1 MGLLFMDGFDYYSSS
16 APTSLNW
23 IGTVSI
29 DYATAGRFGGRCLKT
44 QGRTHRTLSTAKSSL
59 SLGFAFWS
67 NVDFTGFSGVQRQIV
82 SFRNTAGGTT
92 QCSLCISTTNK
103 FNFCYSSGESS
114 TPTILDITSTA
125 TFVNGVWTYI
135 GIELVRDSSSG
146 SFNVY
151 QDGVKILGKTGVNTG
166 GSDIGG
172 IGLECNSGGGY
183 ALFDDVYC
191 VDGSTWL
198 GECRVSTARP
208 AVDTAQKDWVP
219 NSGSTNYSRVNEATV
234 DGDTSYVSA
243 SAVDAKDLYE
253 ISTLGYTPND
263 IFGIQ
268 NVIVARKDDAATR
281 TIAPVTLSGSTE
293 TVGTSKA
300 MSTSYTTALQL
311 LDQNPD
317 TSAPWTPSD
326 VADLQV
332 GMKVTA

>member
-23 IGTVSI
+23 TGTTSI
-29 DYATAGRFGGRCLKT
+29 DYVTTGRFGGRSLKSN
-44 QGRTHRTLSTAKSSL
+44 GRTHRALASAKSSL

-67 NVDFTGFSGVQRQIV
+67 NVDFSSGTQRQIV

-92 QCSLCISTTNK
+92 QCSLAISNANK
-103 FNFCYSSGESS
+103 FNFCLGAGETGS
-114 TPTILDITSTA
+114 PTILDITSTA

-135 GIELVRDSSSG
+135 GIELVRHASSG

-172 IGLECNSGGGY
+172 VGLECNTGSGY

-191 VDGSTWL
+191 VDGSTWI
-198 GECRVSTARP
+198 GEARISSARP
-208 AVDTAQKDWVP
+208 AADTAQKDWVP
-219 NSGSTNYSRVNEATV
+219 NSGSTNYSRVNETTV

-253 ISTLGYTPND
+253 LSTLGYTPND

-293 TVGTSKA
+293 TVGASKA

-317 TSAPWTPSD
+317 TSTPWTPSD
-326 VADLQV
+326 IADLQV